1 MKNLGSKLTN
11 HKIVVFPERSELCL
25 LSLYKRLCLCFNV
38 IGSFM
43 KKFDILCSQ
52 LTCSLVNFSCK

>member
-11 HKIVVFPERSELCL
+11 HIIVVFPERSELCL
-25 LSLYKRLCLCFNV
+25 FSLYKRLCLCFNV

-52 LTCSLVNFSCK
+52 